1 VGRWWLCG
9 TGVFVAAPLVAE
21 MVRNY
26 RKWHLALGSDPLAA
40 DFWRTA
46 FYLGLAR
53 FVAEIGLVVAI
64 FFILKPRPGLF
75 GLRTDFESRGS
86 GNKETDNAAS
96 DNSSAE

>member
-1 VGRWWLCG
+1 
-9 TGVFVAAPLVAE
+9 

-26 RKWHLALGSDPLAA
+26 RKWHLALGPDPSAA

-53 FVAEIGLVVAI
+53 FVAEIALVVAI

-75 GLRTDFESRGS
+75 GLRTDFESPGRADR
-86 GNKETDNAAS
+86 ETDIPAT
-96 DNSSAE
+96 DDR

>member
-9 TGVFVAAPLVAE
+9 TGLFVAAPLVAE

-26 RKWHLALGSDPLAA
+26 RKWHLALGSDSSAA

-46 FYLGLAR
+46 FYLGLTR
-53 FVAEIGLVVAI
+53 FVAEIALVVAI

-75 GLRTDFESRGS
+75 GLRTDFESHGRAD
-86 GNKETDNAAS
+86 KETD
-96 DNSSAE
+96 SATTDDR